1 MTDRPSARMKQ
12 RLNIWLSLPVA
23 AILIYTVATIFSV
36 SIKDGKRWQS
46 LANAQ
51 QLKSTAV
58 SASRGTIYDSN
69 GTVLSQSA
77 TVYTVYA
84 DPLMLKEKLDD
95 NDKKIE
101 ELKGYIAKEDDASK
115 KATYQQRLDATKSG
129 DECLDELVEFLA
141 LNLEIDT
148 NTVREKLTK
157 TDTQYIVLKKEVEKT
172 VSTAIEDKLTEL
184 GIDGVRCDPTT
195 RRLYPQ
201 NTLASVV
208 LGHTDY
214 EGNGIYGLEAYYDD
228 YLSGIDGRIIT
239 AKASDGTEIPY
250 RYKQSYDAQ
259 DGDDLNLNIDA
270 NIQYILEKELAK
282 AVEENQPTDRACGI
296 IMNPK
301 TGQIYAMATSDPYD
315 PNEPAAISDEKT
327 AAELAG
333 LDEDSNDYKQKQL
346 DAWSLQWKN
355 KAVSETYNPGSVFK
369 VITGASALEEKAIT
383 LNDTFGCGTQIQ
395 VEDTTFH
402 CWSTT
407 DHGSQDLAQA
417 MLNSCNPVF
426 IQIGM
431 KLGSEKFCQYYNAF
445 GFNELTGIDLPA
457 ESNSISMPLSN
468 MGPVQLASS
477 SFGQTNKVTPI
488 QMITAYSAAINGGY
502 LVTPQVVNSI
512 TDENG
517 NIVKKMDTVVRRQ
530 VISED
535 TSASMREILEGVV
548 EGQPGSNCYIKGY
561 RIGGKSGTSQKI
573 DEDSTGQTY
582 VSSYCAFAPADDPE
596 IVMLVMVDHP
606 TGEKFYGSQVAA
618 PICVNVLSDVLPYV
632 GIFPEYDESELADLQ
647 VSVPSVQYY
656 TVEEAK
662 KTLEDLGLEVKVK
675 GEGDT
680 VVKQTPVAAKIEHGG
695 SVVLYTEANAKEET
709 VTVPELK
716 GLTKEQAKATLDM
729 YGLNLTAEGSGYEEE
744 GAVAQS
750 DQSVGAGQSVPMGT
764 AVSVTFA
771 VTSVGSQ

>member
-1 MTDRPSARMKQ
+1 MKR
-12 RLNIWLSLPVA
+12 RLNIWLGVPIA
-23 AILIYTVATIFSV
+23 AILAYTVVNIFNVSV
-36 SIKDGKRWQS
+36 KDSKKWQS

-69 GTVLSQSA
+69 GTVLSQSS

-84 DPLMLKEKLDD
+84 DPLMLKERLEA
-95 NDKKIE
+95 NDAKIE
-101 ELKGYIAKEDDASK
+101 ELKGYIAKEDDAAK
-115 KATYQQRLDATKSG
+115 KATYQTRLDNTKSG

-148 NTVREKLTK
+148 TTVREKLTK

-172 VSTAIEDKLTEL
+172 VSSKIEDKLTEL
-184 GIDGVRCDPTT
+184 GIDGIRCDPTT

-201 NTLASVV
+201 NTLASTV

-239 AKASDGTEIPY
+239 AKANDGTEIPY

-282 AVEENQPTDRACGI
+282 AVEENKPTDRACGI

-315 PNEPAAISDEKT
+315 PNEPAAISDET
-327 AAELAG
+327 LAAELAN
-333 LDEDSNDYKQKQL
+333 LDENSDEYKEKQL
-346 DAWSLQWKN
+346 EAWSLQWKN

-383 LNDTFGCGTQIQ
+383 LDDTFGCGTQIQ

-402 CWSTT
+402 CWSTN
-407 DHGSQDLAQA
+407 DHGSQNLAQA

-431 KLGSEKFCQYYNAF
+431 KLGSEEFCKYYNAF

-502 LVTPQVVNSI
+502 LVTPHVVDSI
-512 TDENG
+512 TDPNG
-517 NIVKKMDTVVRRQ
+517 NVVKNLDTVIRRQ

-561 RIGGKSGTSQKI
+561 KIGGKSGTSQKM
-573 DEDSTGQTY
+573 DEDITGQTY

-618 PICVNVLSDVLPYV
+618 PICVNVLTDVLPYV
-632 GIFPEYDESELADLQ
+632 GIFPEYDEDELQDLQ

-656 TVEEAK
+656 TVEEAT
-662 KTLEDLGLEVKVK
+662 KTLEDLGLEVKIK

-680 VVKQTPVAAKIEHGG
+680 VIKQVPSAVKIEQGG
-695 SVVLYTEANAKEET
+695 SVVLYTDSETKEET
-709 VTVPELK
+709 VTVPSLQ

-750 DQSVGAGQSVPMGT
+750 DQSISAGQSVPMGT
-764 AVSVTFA
+764 AVTVTFA
-771 VTSVGSQ
+771 TTTVGSQ

>member
-36 SIKDGKRWQS
+36 SIKDGKKWQS

-184 GIDGVRCDPTT
+184 GIDG
-195 RRLYPQ
+195 
-201 NTLASVV
+201 
-208 LGHTDY
+208 
-214 EGNGIYGLEAYYDD
+214 
-228 YLSGIDGRIIT
+228 RIIT

-355 KAVSETYNPGSVFK
+355 KAVSEIYNPGSVFK

-407 DHGSQDLAQA
+407 DHGSQDFAQA

-716 GLTKEQAKATLDM
+716 GLTKEQARATLDM

>member
-333 LDEDSNDYKQKQL
+333 LSG
-346 DAWSLQWKN
+346 
-355 KAVSETYNPGSVFK
+355 SETV
-369 VITGASALEEKAIT
+369 
-383 LNDTFGCGTQIQ
+383 
-395 VEDTTFH
+395 
-402 CWSTT
+402 
-407 DHGSQDLAQA
+407 
-417 MLNSCNPVF
+417 
-426 IQIGM
+426 
-431 KLGSEKFCQYYNAF
+431 
-445 GFNELTGIDLPA
+445 
-457 ESNSISMPLSN
+457 
-468 MGPVQLASS
+468 
-477 SFGQTNKVTPI
+477 
-488 QMITAYSAAINGGY
+488 
-502 LVTPQVVNSI
+502 
-512 TDENG
+512 
-517 NIVKKMDTVVRRQ
+517 
-530 VISED
+530 
-535 TSASMREILEGVV
+535 
-548 EGQPGSNCYIKGY
+548 
-561 RIGGKSGTSQKI
+561 
-573 DEDSTGQTY
+573 
-582 VSSYCAFAPADDPE
+582 
-596 IVMLVMVDHP
+596 
-606 TGEKFYGSQVAA
+606 
-618 PICVNVLSDVLPYV
+618 
-632 GIFPEYDESELADLQ
+632 
-647 VSVPSVQYY
+647 
-656 TVEEAK
+656 
-662 KTLEDLGLEVKVK
+662 
-675 GEGDT
+675 
-680 VVKQTPVAAKIEHGG
+680 
-695 SVVLYTEANAKEET
+695 
-709 VTVPELK
+709 
-716 GLTKEQAKATLDM
+716 LDM
-729 YGLNLTAEGSGYEEE
+729 YCGAGTVGISLSDKCKSLCGIEIVPQAVENAIENARLNNLSNAEFICADAYE
-744 GAVAQS
+744 GAKILTQKGVRPDVVILDPPRKGCQREIFDIIAGLGVKKIVYISCNSATLARDLQILSQAGYNAKRLKAVDLFPRTPHIECVALIEK
-750 DQSVGAGQSVPMGT
+750 
-764 AVSVTFA
+764 
-771 VTSVGSQ
+771 